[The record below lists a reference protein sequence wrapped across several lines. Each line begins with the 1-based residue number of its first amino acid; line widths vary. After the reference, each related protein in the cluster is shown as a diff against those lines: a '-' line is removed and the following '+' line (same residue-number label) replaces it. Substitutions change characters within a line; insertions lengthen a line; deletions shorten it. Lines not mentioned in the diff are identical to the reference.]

1 MKSIHISGMERMR
14 SINLRIGFAAALLL
28 AILALN
34 WTTERTSLLFFE
46 GETYPSEVALKP
58 FVVNR
63 INKPEQP
70 PTMVLK
76 PNDLMLAV
84 IEPIAFSMTA
94 TPLFDSSSQQVN
106 PHIDVVKPQPIN
118 PFIPQI
124 EPETPTEKEI
134 FVIVEEMPS
143 FSGCDDHVLTRQQRL
158 ECSTNKLLKYLNTHI
173 QYPEIAR
180 QNGIEGTVY
189 VRFVVEKDGSIT
201 NSQVVREIGG
211 GCGVEA
217 LRVVS
222 KMPNWLPGKQRG
234 RAVRVQL
241 TLPVKF
247 TLS

>member
-1 MKSIHISGMERMR
+1 MKSIHISGMERLR
-14 SINLRIGFAAALLL
+14 SINLRIGFASALILS
-28 AILALN
+28 ILAMN
-34 WTTERTSLLFFE
+34 WTTERTSLPVFE
-46 GETYPSEVALKP
+46 EATYPFEVTLKP
-58 FVVNR
+58 FVVNQL
-63 INKPEQP
+63 NKPEQP
-70 PTMVLK
+70 PAMVMK
-76 PNDLMLAV
+76 PNDHILAV
-84 IEPIAFSMTA
+84 SEPIAVSMAA
-94 TPLFDSSSQQVN
+94 TPLFDTSSQQVN
-106 PHIDVVKPQPIN
+106 PHVDVVKPQPIN
-118 PFIPQI
+118 PYMPQI

-143 FSGCDDHVLTRQQRL
+143 FSGCDDHELTKQQRL
-158 ECSTNKLLKYLNTHI
+158 ECSTNKLLKYLNAHI

-211 GCGVEA
+211 GCGAEA

-222 KMPNWLPGKQRG
+222 NMPNWLPGKQRN

-247 TLS
+247 TLY